1 MELKR
6 YQRRVLGAL
15 RDYLRRYAS
24 CGDAATAYNR
34 HLASDGILAGE
45 QGVPRYCDTIPGV
58 PCVCIKVPTGGGKTF
73 IAANALGV
81 ICDELPERPA
91 DVVVWFV
98 PRKEIL
104 RQTLGQL
111 QNPSS
116 PLRLAIDRD
125 FAHRVAAITKED
137 GLLGRGFTL
146 DVLED
151 QLTVFV
157 LSYDSFKNKNRDDLL
172 SRKENSAMVDI
183 TAYQRETGQAVE
195 VPGADETALI
205 TALAG
210 TNPII
215 VVDESH
221 HAKSDLSVDML
232 RSLNPRFVL
241 ELTAT
246 PRKGSNVIARATA
259 AELKDEQMVKLPVII
274 YRRKGKREVVQDALL
289 LQQRLEQIAL
299 AEQVNGGDYIRPIAL
314 LQAQQQGADDA
325 ETYERLKRSLL
336 DAGVPE
342 ERVAIRTGNV
352 DELKGVDLMSEDC
365 PVRFIITVEALA
377 EGWDCP
383 FAYILA
389 SVANK
394 NSKVSVEQIVG
405 RVLRQPYAHRSTA
418 RSLNISYVLTSSD
431 DFNTTALE
439 VIRGLNGAGF
449 SKRDVVSSNGPFAAR
464 QPVLQEQPSIDG
476 FEDAIGDEFEFS
488 YPTLSTNLN
497 HAGSF
502 AGSLRSN
509 DLESSIDNIIDDAE
523 DSEAAFE
530 MQAKAERSDA
540 AIGSTGVG
548 DGVNTFMVREQFR
561 NDVHDL
567 SIPQF
572 RVRQSAGLF
581 SAEETLPF
589 EWHMLLDTFDLTS
602 CGTEGVSLDEAGV
615 DDVRQVDIDAESGEF
630 KVREL
635 SAPDIEHLRAL
646 FCHYTDDAK
655 REQMAG
661 GIFNLMSP
669 RLKDTYGS
677 RGLKDFIGRVV
688 AGMTSEQVDAY
699 VENGGRYARAIANA
713 VKILAERH
721 CKKAFS
727 KRLATGSIVLEPTY
741 KLPDSMIVRAATTI
755 YDSTLYEAECGEM
768 NGLEERMAFALSA
781 SPRIRWWHRIDER
794 RKDSAFCI
802 NGYINHYPDFLA
814 MTEEGRLLTIEMKG
828 EQLKNDDSRDK
839 LDLGTKWALASGPRF
854 SYFMVFDHDALE
866 GEGSYVFDEF
876 KSEVLNG

>member
-34 HLASDGILAGE
+34 HLASDGIVAGE

-259 AELKDEQMVKLPVII
+259 
-274 YRRKGKREVVQDALL
+274 
-289 LQQRLEQIAL
+289 
-299 AEQVNGGDYIRPIAL
+299 
-314 LQAQQQGADDA
+314 
-325 ETYERLKRSLL
+325 S
-336 DAGVPE
+336 
-342 ERVAIRTGNV
+342 
-352 DELKGVDLMSEDC
+352 
-365 PVRFIITVEALA
+365 
-377 EGWDCP
+377 
-383 FAYILA
+383 
-389 SVANK
+389 
-394 NSKVSVEQIVG
+394 
-405 RVLRQPYAHRSTA
+405 
-418 RSLNISYVLTSSD
+418 
-431 DFNTTALE
+431 
-439 VIRGLNGAGF
+439 
-449 SKRDVVSSNGPFAAR
+449 
-464 QPVLQEQPSIDG
+464 
-476 FEDAIGDEFEFS
+476 
-488 YPTLSTNLN
+488 
-497 HAGSF
+497 
-502 AGSLRSN
+502 
-509 DLESSIDNIIDDAE
+509 
-523 DSEAAFE
+523 
-530 MQAKAERSDA
+530 
-540 AIGSTGVG
+540 
-548 DGVNTFMVREQFR
+548 
-561 NDVHDL
+561 
-567 SIPQF
+567 
-572 RVRQSAGLF
+572 
-581 SAEETLPF
+581 
-589 EWHMLLDTFDLTS
+589 
-602 CGTEGVSLDEAGV
+602 
-615 DDVRQVDIDAESGEF
+615 
-630 KVREL
+630 
-635 SAPDIEHLRAL
+635 
-646 FCHYTDDAK
+646 
-655 REQMAG
+655 
-661 GIFNLMSP
+661 
-669 RLKDTYGS
+669 
-677 RGLKDFIGRVV
+677 
-688 AGMTSEQVDAY
+688 
-699 VENGGRYARAIANA
+699 
-713 VKILAERH
+713 
-721 CKKAFS
+721 
-727 KRLATGSIVLEPTY
+727 
-741 KLPDSMIVRAATTI
+741 AAT
-755 YDSTLYEAECGEM
+755 
-768 NGLEERMAFALSA
+768 
-781 SPRIRWWHRIDER
+781 
-794 RKDSAFCI
+794 
-802 NGYINHYPDFLA
+802 
-814 MTEEGRLLTIEMKG
+814 
-828 EQLKNDDSRDK
+828 
-839 LDLGTKWALASGPRF
+839 
-854 SYFMVFDHDALE
+854 
-866 GEGSYVFDEF
+866 
-876 KSEVLNG
+876 